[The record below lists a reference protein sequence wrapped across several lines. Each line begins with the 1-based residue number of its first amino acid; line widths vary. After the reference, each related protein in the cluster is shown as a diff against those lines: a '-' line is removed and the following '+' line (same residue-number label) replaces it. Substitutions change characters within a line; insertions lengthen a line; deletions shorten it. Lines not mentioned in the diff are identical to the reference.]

1 MMYNLFFLIH
11 RILLRMN
18 LKFSVNLK
26 PDFSLTF
33 ILPEELKVVAV
44 LNFSLTLK
52 FLVISGCFIND

>member
-1 MMYNLFFLIH
+1 
-11 RILLRMN
+11 MN

-44 LNFSLTLK
+44 LNLSLTLK
-52 FLVISGCFIND
+52 FLVISVGFIND